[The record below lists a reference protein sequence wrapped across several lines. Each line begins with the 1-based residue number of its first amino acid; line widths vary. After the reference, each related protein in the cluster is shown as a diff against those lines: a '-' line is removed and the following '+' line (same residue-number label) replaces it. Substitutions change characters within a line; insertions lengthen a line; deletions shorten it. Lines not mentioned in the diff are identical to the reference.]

1 MCNGN
6 CNQGRAC
13 DCPKPPLT
21 RADAVALV
29 LIYLLSALAMASGLY
44 LIFERTSS

>member
-21 RADAVALV
+21 RAEALAVV
-29 LIYLLSALAMASGLY
+29 VIYLLSALAMASCVY
-44 LIFERTSS
+44 LIAERIAS